1 MMHEAWY
8 RFFSL
13 MYTAHVC
20 RRYRIVMCPSK
31 DPLRS
36 EHSSLQQ
43 HPVERLSLDL
53 TAAHRRAHVPPEAVS
68 VGHEVVGGFLVQRVA
83 GVGLEEEELQADD
96 DGVEVENG
104 LPVFAQ
110 DVEADIA
117 LEVDVGVVDLL
128 FALDFRRL
136 VGEVL
141 ADGEGEVELAAFVQ
155 ALVGG
160 DGEGEVED
168 VVGVLEGCL
177 HGAGEGE
184 FREICARRMVSVVL
198 VSPPLINLDAMR
210 LTFLD
215 TQLRRSHLFLLGLP

>member
-8 RFFSL
+8 RIFSHL
-13 MYTAHVC
+13 HGALPP
-20 RRYRIVMCPSK
+20 RIPNCNMSMPDPS
-31 DPLRS
+31 RS

-43 HPVERLSLDL
+43 YSVEGLSFDL
-53 TAAHRRAHVPPEAVS
+53 ATAHRRADIPPEAVS

-96 DGVEVENG
+96 DCVEVEDW

-110 DVEADIA
+110 DVQADVA
-117 LEVDVGVVDLL
+117 FEVNVGVVDLL

-136 VGEVL
+136 VREVL

-155 ALVGG
+155 ALVGS

-168 VVGVLEGCL
+168 IVGVLEGCL
-177 HGAGEGE
+177 HGAREGE
-184 FREICARRMVSVVL
+184 FGKI
-198 VSPPLINLDAMR
+198 
-210 LTFLD
+210 
-215 TQLRRSHLFLLGLP
+215 